1 MKWLI
6 RKFKILQIKYSR
18 HFWVWRVRFP
28 DGQKTRLLGK
38 EEATSV
44 RAVFGGKMYAD
55 EKAIKLYL

>member
-1 MKWLI
+1 
-6 RKFKILQIKYSR
+6 
-18 HFWVWRVRFP
+18 VWRVRFP